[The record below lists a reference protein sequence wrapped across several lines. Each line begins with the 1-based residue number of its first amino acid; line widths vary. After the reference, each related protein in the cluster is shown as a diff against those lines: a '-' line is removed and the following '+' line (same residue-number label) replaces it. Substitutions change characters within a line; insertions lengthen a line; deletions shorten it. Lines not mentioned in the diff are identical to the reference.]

1 MPDLSDERERALI
14 LARGRIVTGLILLI
28 FPGVA
33 TRLLFGRDASTP
45 VARAL
50 ARMMGIRDVLLGVGA
65 VTSIKEKTMD
75 AEWVGCGAVSDA
87 IDGVAVL
94 IAPGIP
100 KRARLVPLISGAASA
115 IGMHAARAIADSR
128 AAESVADAPTG

>member
-33 TRLLFGRDASTP
+33 MRLMFGRDASSP
-45 VARAL
+45 VTRAL
-50 ARMMGIRDVLLGVGA
+50 ARMMGIRDVILGVGA
-65 VTSIKEKTMD
+65 VTSVKEKTMD
-75 AEWVGCGAVSDA
+75 AEWVGCGALADA
-87 IDGVAVL
+87 VDGVALL

-100 KRARLVPLISGAASA
+100 KRARLVPLVSGAASA
-115 IGMHAARAIADSR
+115 LGMHAARAIADSR
-128 AAESVADAPTG
+128 AADSAADSPAT